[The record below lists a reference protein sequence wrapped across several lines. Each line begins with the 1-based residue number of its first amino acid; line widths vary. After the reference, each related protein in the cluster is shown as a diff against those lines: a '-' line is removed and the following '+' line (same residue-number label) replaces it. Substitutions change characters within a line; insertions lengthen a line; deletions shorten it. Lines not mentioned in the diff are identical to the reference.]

1 MKVTYRDG
9 TEEELAEEV
18 VHFEV
23 DEGMVL
29 FQDKKRNHSL
39 AIATDVIKKI
49 E

>member
-9 TEEELAEEV
+9 TEEELIEEV
-18 VHFEV
+18 IHFDV
-23 DEGMVL
+23 GEGMVL
-29 FQDKKRNHSL
+29 FQDKKRNHIV